1 MSSTEVSDEGSYFW
15 DMPESDANEVEMES
29 DGLQKGMEKGEEAAM
44 ANPLFAAMASFI
56 GLSTLFAASV
66 LFMPKFGGGRAVDDH
81 DWARSVLRALEWDSK

>member
-66 LFMPKFGGGRAVDDH
+66 LFMPKFGGGRAIDDH
-81 DWARSVLRALEWDSK
+81 DWARSVLRAIEWDSK